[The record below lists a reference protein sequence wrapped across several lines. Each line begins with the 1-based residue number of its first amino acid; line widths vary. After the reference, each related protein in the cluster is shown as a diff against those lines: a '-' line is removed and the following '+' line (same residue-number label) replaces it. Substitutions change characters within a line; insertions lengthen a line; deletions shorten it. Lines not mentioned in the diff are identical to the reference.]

1 MDSGPRGWGRIRRSP
16 GRADIFHPMPN
27 FPLVDTHLHIWDLS
41 RLRYPWLASVPSLNK
56 NHLIEDY
63 RRACGPVA
71 VAKMVFL
78 QCECDPAQFQ
88 AEVDWVTEVAKAD
101 PRIRG
106 MVPWAP
112 LELGEAAGEALLKLA
127 ANPLVKGIRRI
138 IQFEADQEFCLKPAF
153 VRGVQSLHA
162 HGLSFDLC
170 INHRQLANTIKLVRQ
185 CPNVRFILDHIAKP
199 DIKAGLLDPWRA
211 ELREL
216 SRMENVWCKLSGLT
230 TEADHA
236 KWTAADL
243 KPYVA
248 HVVECF
254 GFDRVIFGGDWPV
267 STQATDYPRW
277 VATLDELLRGASPDE
292 LHRLYVRNAESFYR
306 V

>member
-1 MDSGPRGWGRIRRSP
+1 
-16 GRADIFHPMPN
+16 MPN
-27 FPLVDTHLHIWDLS
+27 FPIVDTHLHLWDLG
-41 RLRYPWLASVPSLNK
+41 RLRYPWLASVPLLNK
-56 NHLIEDY
+56 NHMIGDY
-63 RRACGPVA
+63 RRACGSVA

-78 QCECDPAQFQ
+78 QCECDPGQFQ
-88 AEVDWVTEVAKAD
+88 QEADWVTEVARAD

-106 MVPWAP
+106 IVPWAP
-112 LELGEAAGEALLKLA
+112 LENGEAAGDALSQLA

-138 IQFEADQEFCLKPAF
+138 IQFEADQEFCLKPGF
-153 VRGVQSLHA
+153 VRGVQLLHA

-185 CPNVRFILDHIAKP
+185 CPNVSFVLDHIGKP

-216 SRMENVWCKLSGLT
+216 SRFENVWCKVSGLV
-230 TEADHA
+230 TEADFA
-236 KWTAADL
+236 KWKPADL
-243 KPYVA
+243 RPYLD
-248 HVVECF
+248 HVVDCF
-254 GFDRVIFGGDWPV
+254 GVGRVMFGGDWPV

-277 VATLDELLRGASPDE
+277 VATLDDALRGCSPDE
-292 LHRLYVRNAESFYR
+292 LRQVYVTNAEKFYR